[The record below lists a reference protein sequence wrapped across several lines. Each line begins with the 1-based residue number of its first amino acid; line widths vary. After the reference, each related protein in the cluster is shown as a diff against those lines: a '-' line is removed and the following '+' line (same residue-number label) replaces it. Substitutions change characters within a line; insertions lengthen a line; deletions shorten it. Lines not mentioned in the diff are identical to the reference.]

1 MKARSRAVAPAEIT
15 VASLEAKF
23 EAYLEIMK
31 TRDMSRLMLE
41 LRKEISWKCAPK
53 ASVLAQYA
61 PLFSGLADLSPG
73 GVLPPKKTAM
83 ALLAAHRRKQINFS
97 GQLDNDWTDDVGSTI
112 RATFAKYRDLAAST
126 DATRRCFAK
135 ASVQERVAIQG
146 VLSKMGSRT
155 MADESGL
162 PPNLAFM
169 DRMGFGSLLDC
180 TEQDVVDFD
189 AWGHIFT
196 KISNDVDHMEQTATP
211 RSMEQTDTP
220 RSMEQTDTPRS
231 TASFAFCTHKIVSA
245 DGSSEADLEAQLL
258 SLANC
263 AAPLPP
269 KAGGQKLI
277 AVRAKIQARADKAAG
292 KGTAK
297 APGRSKVMK
306 RPAAAAAAEDSQF
319 DTPPKKHPTAR
330 KAGFEAAFDTPL
342 KKPPTAP
349 TARKEIKKLHSKAYH
364 TVRREVPSGQEFFSV
379 HGGLHKDHGQSLEG
393 RTEGDPGVAGDHQV
407 QVLWCS
413 RCRWSPKGCSD
424 SKNVRGCRNTLF
436 TGKRGQL

>member
-1 MKARSRAVAPAEIT
+1 MCSAVAAEGW
-15 VASLEAKF
+15 
-23 EAYLEIMK
+23 
-31 TRDMSRLMLE
+31 SR
-41 LRKEISWKCAPK
+41 
-53 ASVLAQYA
+53 
-61 PLFSGLADLSPG
+61 
-73 GVLPPKKTAM
+73 
-83 ALLAAHRRKQINFS
+83 
-97 GQLDNDWTDDVGSTI
+97 
-112 RATFAKYRDLAAST
+112 
-126 DATRRCFAK
+126 
-135 ASVQERVAIQG
+135 
-146 VLSKMGSRT
+146 
-155 MADESGL
+155 
-162 PPNLAFM
+162 
-169 DRMGFGSLLDC
+169 
-180 TEQDVVDFD
+180 
-189 AWGHIFT
+189 
-196 KISNDVDHMEQTATP
+196 
-211 RSMEQTDTP
+211 
-220 RSMEQTDTPRS
+220 
-231 TASFAFCTHKIVSA
+231 
-245 DGSSEADLEAQLL
+245 
-258 SLANC
+258 
-263 AAPLPP
+263 
-269 KAGGQKLI
+269 KLI

-379 HGGLHKDHGQSLEG
+379 HGSLHKDHGQSLEG

-407 QVLWCS
+407 QVLWCF